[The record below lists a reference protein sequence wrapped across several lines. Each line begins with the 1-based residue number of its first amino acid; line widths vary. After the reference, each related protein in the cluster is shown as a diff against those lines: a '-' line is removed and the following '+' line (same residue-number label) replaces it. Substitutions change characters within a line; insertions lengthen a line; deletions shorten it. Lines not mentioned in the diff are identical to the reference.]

1 MPLPSL
7 IAVIGPTAS
16 GKTKLGMQ
24 LAQMLNAE
32 IISADSMQIF
42 RRMDIGTAKP
52 TKSERLEIVH
62 HLIDILEPTQSYNAG
77 LFAQDAES
85 IANDIKNREKNII
98 LLGGTNLYLKALIHG
113 IIDVPDTSHET
124 EQKIKLHL
132 QEKGVRSC
140 HKWLSELDSRTAAKL
155 HPNDI
160 ARVVRALE
168 VYLTTGRSIQDF
180 HKNHGFSTNNF
191 RVFYIGYTYTRD
203 ELYNRINQRVDKMF
217 EQGLVSE
224 VESLLNEGLSPEL
237 QSMKSIGYK
246 QVISYISGKITYQ
259 EMINDIK
266 TKSRRYAKKQLTWLN
281 KTPDIHFLSPD
292 YNDWSQLV
300 EQIKQHISV

>member
-1 MPLPSL
+1 MPLPPL

-16 GKTKLGMQ
+16 GKTKLGIQ

-52 TKSERLEIVH
+52 TKSEQLEIVH

-77 LFAQDAES
+77 LFAQDAEN
-85 IANDIKNREKNII
+85 IAKDIKSRGKNTI

-113 IIDVPDTSHET
+113 IIDVPDTSHDVD
-124 EQKIKLHL
+124 QMIKLHL
-132 QEKGVRSC
+132 REKGVRGC
-140 HKWLSELDSRTAAKL
+140 HQWLSEVDSRTAAKL

-168 VYLTTGRSIQDF
+168 VYLTTGNSIQDF
-180 HKNHGFSTNNF
+180 HKNHGFSINNF
-191 RVFYIGYTYTRD
+191 KVFYIGYNFTRD
-203 ELYNRINQRVDKMF
+203 ELYSRINQRVDKMF
-217 EQGLVSE
+217 EQGFISE
-224 VESLLNEGLSPEL
+224 VKSLLSEGLSSEL

-246 QVISYISGKITYQ
+246 QVISYISGKFTYQ
-259 EMINDIK
+259 EMIDDIK
-266 TKSRRYAKKQLTWLN
+266 IKSRRYAKKQLTWLK

-292 YNDWSQLV
+292 YDDWSQLM
-300 EQIKQHISV
+300 EQIKQYIKA